1 MAPTAKATD
10 GDPEATDGQTE
21 EPEDAEPPAED
32 DETAVAAADWLDSLE
47 VQLRGDEVLALPYGD
62 LDMSATPDRMPGLYP
77 LSREREGTVLSS
89 WETPTVPVIA
99 SAGRLPRPFRDRR
112 DRRRQH
118 PDAHRPDVRRGGLPP
133 RPAGRR

>member
-1 MAPTAKATD
+1 MATRRRARAPRTTRARSPND
-10 GDPEATDGQTE
+10 DE
-21 EPEDAEPPAED
+21 EPPEE

-47 VQLRGDEVLALPYGD
+47 LQLRGEEVLALPYGD

-99 SAGRLPRPFRDRR
+99 SPGGYLDPSAIDGI
-112 DRRRQH
+112 
-118 PDAHRPDVRRGGLPP
+118 PDDSTAAAHRPDVRRGGLPP
-133 RPAGRR
+133 GSSRRR